1 MEKVYIAGIGQTA
14 VGEMWERSLASLS
27 NEAIQRAFKEAGKP
41 HVDAL
46 YVGNLLASAASSQA
60 NLGALIVSNSGL
72 GGIET
77 MTAEAGEASGAAAL
91 RMGYLAVRSGYV
103 RTALVV
109 GVEKY
114 TDLVGNG
121 MGNITAHSMDYDHE
135 AVQGLTPLG
144 QAGLLMSRYLD
155 VYHPPREALGALPI
169 LAHTN
174 AIQNPYAMYRKA
186 ISSSAYKKA
195 GLVCDPMNLFDAAP
209 YADGAAA
216 LLITSDE
223 KIGELNGK
231 ALIEIS
237 ASNSTI
243 DALALHDRPDALA
256 FSAVTVSIQKA
267 LAQAGISW
275 DEINFFELWDA
286 YSIFGILSV
295 EACGLAARGEGWRW
309 LAEGDHSSKG
319 RLPLVTM
326 GGNKARGFPI
336 GAAGVYQAVE
346 TVLQLRGLAGANQVD
361 GVQVALLQAM
371 GGPASNVITHI
382 LSKLK
387 K

>member
-1 MEKVYIAGIGQTA
+1 MEKVFIAGIGQTA
-14 VGEMWERSLASLS
+14 VGELWERSIESLS
-27 NEAIQRAFKEAGKP
+27 NEAIQRALKEAGKP

-60 NLGALIVSNSGL
+60 NLGVKLATNSGL
-72 GGIET
+72 VGLET

-91 RMGYLAVRSGYV
+91 RLGYLAVRSGYV

-109 GVEKY
+109 GVEKH
-114 TDLVGNG
+114 TDIVGSSVENV
-121 MGNITAHSMDYDHE
+121 IAQTMDYDFE
-135 AVQGLTPLG
+135 AMQGLTPLG
-144 QAGLLMSRYLD
+144 QAGLLMARYLNA
-155 VYHPPREALGALPI
+155 YHPPREALGALPI
-169 LAHTN
+169 LAHAN
-174 AIQNPYAMYRKA
+174 AVNNSHAMYRRA
-186 ISSSAYKKA
+186 ITTDAYQQA
-195 GLVCDPMNLFDAAP
+195 GLVSDPLNLFDAAP

-223 KIGELNGK
+223 NLSQINGN
-231 ALIEIS
+231 APIEIT

-256 FSAVTVSIQKA
+256 FSAVTISIQKA
-267 LAQAGISW
+267 LVQAGVSW
-275 DEINFFELWDA
+275 DEIDLFELWDA

-295 EACGLAARGEGWRW
+295 EACGLAARGEGWCW
-309 LAEGDHSSKG
+309 LAEGDHSPKG

-326 GGNKARGFPI
+326 GGNKARGFPL

-346 TVLQLRGLAGANQVD
+346 AVQQLRGDAGANQVE
-361 GVQVALLQAM
+361 GAKTAMVQAM

-382 LSKLK
+382 FSKP
-387 K
+387 

>member
-14 VGEMWERSLASLS
+14 VGELWERSLESLS
-27 NEAIQRAFKEAGKP
+27 NEAIQRALKEAGKP
-41 HVDAL
+41 DVDAL

-60 NLGALIVSNSGL
+60 NLGVKIATNSGL
-72 GGIET
+72 VGLET

-91 RMGYLAVRSGYV
+91 HLGYLAVRSGYV

-114 TDLVGNG
+114 TDIVGSGVENV
-121 MGNITAHSMDYDHE
+121 IAQTMDYDFE
-135 AVQGLTPLG
+135 AMQGLTPLG
-144 QAGLLMSRYLD
+144 QAGLLMARYLD
-155 VYHPPREALGALPI
+155 AYHPPRETLGALPI

-174 AIQNPYAMYRKA
+174 AINNPYAMYRKA
-186 ISSSAYKKA
+186 ISVEAYQKA
-195 GLVCDPMNLFDAAP
+195 GLVCDPLNLYDAAP

-223 KIGELNGK
+223 KLSQAAGK
-231 ALIEIS
+231 TPIEII

-256 FSAVTVSIQKA
+256 FSAVTISVQKA
-267 LAQAGISW
+267 LAQADVNW
-275 DEINFFELWDA
+275 DEIDLFEPWDA
-286 YSIFGILSV
+286 FSIFGILSV

-309 LAEGDHSSKG
+309 LAEGDHSPKG

-326 GGNKARGFPI
+326 GGNKARGFPL

-346 TVLQLRGLAGANQVD
+346 AVQQLRGDAGANQVE
-361 GVQVALLQAM
+361 GARTVMVQAM

-382 LSKLK
+382 FSKP
-387 K
+387 

>member
-1 MEKVYIAGIGQTA
+1 MENVYIAGIGQTA
-14 VGEMWERSLASLS
+14 VGELWERSLESLS
-27 NEAIQRAFKEAGKP
+27 NDAIQCALKEAGKP

-60 NLGALIVSNSGL
+60 NMGTLIVSNSGL

-91 RMGYLAVRSGYV
+91 RMGYLAVKSGYV

-114 TDLVGNG
+114 TDMVGSG
-121 MGNITAHSMDYDHE
+121 MESITAHSMDYDHE

-144 QAGLLMSRYLD
+144 QAGLLMARYLD
-155 VYHPPREALGALPI
+155 AYHPPREALGALSI
-169 LAHTN
+169 LAH
-174 AIQNPYAMYRKA
+174 AHAVQNPYAMFRKE
-186 ISSSAYKKA
+186 ISSNAYLQA
-195 GLVCDPMNLFDAAP
+195 GLVCDPLNLFDAAP

-216 LLITSDE
+216 LLLTSDE
-223 KIGELNGK
+223 KIGMAGGK
-231 ALIEIS
+231 ELIEIS

-256 FSAVTVSIQKA
+256 FSAVTISVQKA
-267 LAQAGISW
+267 LAQAGINWNAISL
-275 DEINFFELWDA
+275 FELWDA
-286 YSIFGILSV
+286 YSIFGILTV

-326 GGNKARGFPI
+326 GGNKARGYPI

-346 TVLQLRGLAGANQVD
+346 AVQQLRGTAGENQVQ
-361 GVQVALLQAM
+361 GARSALVQAM
-371 GGPASNVITHI
+371 GGPASNVISHI
-382 LSKLK
+382 FSK
-387 K
+387 

>member
-14 VGEMWERSLASLS
+14 VGELWERSLESLS
-27 NEAIQRAFKEAGKP
+27 NEATQLALKEAGKP

-46 YVGNLLASAASSQA
+46 YVGNLLASAASNQA
-60 NLGALIVSNSGL
+60 NLGAKLVTNSGL
-72 GGIET
+72 TGVET

-91 RMGYLAVRSGYV
+91 RLGYMAVRSGYV

-114 TDLVGNG
+114 TDVVGSN
-121 MGNITAHSMDYDHE
+121 MENMIAHTMDYDFE
-135 AVQGLTPLG
+135 AMQGLTPLG
-144 QAGLLMSRYLD
+144 QAGLLMARYLD
-155 VYHPPREALGALPI
+155 VNHPPREALGALAI
-169 LAHTN
+169 IAHAN
-174 AIQNPYAMYRKA
+174 AVNNPYAMYRRA
-186 ISSSAYKKA
+186 ISTDAYQKA
-195 GLVCDPMNLFDAAP
+195 GLVCDPLNLYDAAP

-223 KIGELNGK
+223 KLSQAAGK
-231 ALIEIS
+231 APIEIT

-256 FSAVTVSIQKA
+256 FSAVTISVQKA
-267 LAQAGISW
+267 LAQAGVSW
-275 DEINFFELWDA
+275 DEIDLFELWDA
-286 YSIFGILSV
+286 YSIFGVLSV

-309 LAEGDHSSKG
+309 LAEGDHSPKG

-326 GGNKARGFPI
+326 GGNKARGFPL
-336 GAAGVYQAVE
+336 GAAGAYQAVE
-346 TVLQLRGLAGANQVD
+346 GVQQLRGEAGANQVD
-361 GVQVALLQAM
+361 GAKTAMLQAM

-382 LSKLK
+382 FSKS
-387 K
+387 

>member
-1 MEKVYIAGIGQTA
+1 MENVYIAVIGQTM
-14 VGEMWERSLASLS
+14 VGELWERSLASLS
-27 NEAIQRAFKEAGKP
+27 NEAIQSAMKDAGKP

-46 YVGNLLASAASSQA
+46 YVGNLLASAASRQA
-60 NLGALIVSNSGL
+60 NLGAKIVSNSGL

-77 MTAEAGEASGAAAL
+77 MAADAGEASGAAAL
-91 RMGYLAVRSGYV
+91 RMGYLAVKSGYV

-109 GVEKY
+109 GVEKH
-114 TDLVGNG
+114 TDMVGNS
-121 MGNITAHSMDYDHE
+121 MENITAHSMDYDHE

-144 QAGLLMSRYLD
+144 QAGLLMTRYLNA
-155 VYHPPREALGALPI
+155 YHPPREALGALSI

-174 AIQNPYAMYRKA
+174 AIHNTYAMYRKE
-186 ISSSAYKKA
+186 ISPNVYQKA
-195 GLVCDPMNLFDAAP
+195 GLVCDPLNLFDAAP

-216 LLITSDE
+216 LVITSDE
-223 KIGELNGK
+223 KLATFGKK

-256 FSAVTVSIQKA
+256 FSAVTISIQKA
-267 LAQAGISW
+267 LAQADISW
-275 DEINFFELWDA
+275 DAISLFELWDA
-286 YSIFGILSV
+286 YSIFGILTV
-295 EACGLAARGEGWRW
+295 EACSLAARGEGWRW
-309 LAEGDHSSKG
+309 LSENDHSPSG

-336 GAAGVYQAVE
+336 GAAGVYQATE
-346 TVLQLRGLAGANQVD
+346 TVLQLRGTAGTNQVK
-361 GVQVALLQAM
+361 GAKTAILQAM

-382 LSKLK
+382 FSKS
-387 K
+387 

>member
-1 MEKVYIAGIGQTA
+1 MKKVYIAGIGQTE
-14 VGEMWERSLASLS
+14 VGELWERSLESLS
-27 NEAIQRAFKEAGKP
+27 NEAIQCALKDAGKP
-41 HVDAL
+41 NVDAL
-46 YVGNLLASAASSQA
+46 YVGNLLASTASRQA
-60 NLGALIVSNSGL
+60 NMGALIVSNSGL

-114 TDLVGNG
+114 TDMVGRG
-121 MGNITAHSMDYDHE
+121 MESIIAHSMDYDYE

-144 QAGLLMSRYLD
+144 QAGLLMARYLD
-155 VYHPPREALGALPI
+155 VYHPPREAMGALSI
-169 LAHTN
+169 LAHAN
-174 AIQNPYAMYRKA
+174 AVHNSYAMYRKD
-186 ISSSAYKKA
+186 ISLNTYQQA
-195 GLVCDPMNLFDAAP
+195 GLVCDPLNLFDAAP

-216 LLITSDE
+216 LLLTSNE
-223 KIGELNGK
+223 KIGKTDGK
-231 ALIEIS
+231 ELIEIS

-243 DALALHDRPDALA
+243 DALALHDRPDAIA
-256 FSAVTVSIQKA
+256 FSAVTISIQKA
-267 LAQAGISW
+267 LTQAGISW
-275 DEINFFELWDA
+275 DAISLFELWDA
-286 YSIFGILSV
+286 YSIFGILTV

-309 LAEGDHSSKG
+309 LVEGDHSPKG

-326 GGNKARGFPI
+326 GGNKARGYPI

-346 TVLQLRGLAGANQVD
+346 AVQQLRGTAGANQVKSA
-361 GVQVALLQAM
+361 QSALLQAM

-382 LSKLK
+382 FSKL
-387 K
+387 